1 MFRCIR
7 FFIGLFF
14 LSVGFAEGGGVLS
27 PIVPAADGEA
37 VGVESDAA
45 AYHNGSGAGKVV
57 RKVRR
62 SLGIK
67 AKMALASSVGSPPA
81 NRTIP
86 SAKTRFLKKGRVVG
100 GNPKVKIPQRFLHQP
115 VQQIR
120 VPEKGQEI
128 RRASSRGGYRPGGH
142 ASQSGTFQFFVSFSF
157 SFSTIRWAHLLMSP
171 QPKVRI
177 RSPGRAFFT
186 T

>member
-1 MFRCIR
+1 M
-7 FFIGLFF
+7 
-14 LSVGFAEGGGVLS
+14 GFAEGGVVLS

-37 VGVESDAA
+37 VRIESGAA
-45 AYHNGSGAGKVV
+45 AYHNGSGAGRVE

-86 SAKTRFLKKGRVVG
+86 SAKTRFLKRGRVVG
-100 GNPKVKIPQRFLHQP
+100 GNPKVKIPQRFPYQP

-120 VPEKGQEI
+120 VPEKGQEDQEGEQQKGI
-128 RRASSRGGYRPGGH
+128 PTRRARFTERHLSVFRLFF
-142 ASQSGTFQFFVSFSF
+142 FQLFHDQV
-157 SFSTIRWAHLLMSP
+157 
-171 QPKVRI
+171 
-177 RSPGRAFFT
+177 GAFIDVAAA
-186 T
+186 